1 MGADLRFPNLSGES
15 PRERWPAR
23 EGKVLAGDLTPS
35 FIKLLATLAPFISF
49 LPSCS
54 LVTTPVSR
62 LLLFS
67 FLGCHLGCVLSRN
80 FWEQKSSRAH
90 SRLSSGGISGTRVFG
105 WRRCSQAPGVG
116 GGDEGAFLVPLDLTT
131 QAATSLLSTSQG
143 AVRAPR
149 PGQWQEARSCL
160 LLSF

>member
-1 MGADLRFPNLSGES
+1 MGADLSFPNLSGES
-15 PRERWPAR
+15 PRERWPGR
-23 EGKVLAGDLTPS
+23 EGKVLASDLTPS

-49 LPSCS
+49 PPSCS

-67 FLGCHLGCVLSRN
+67 FSGCHL
-80 FWEQKSSRAH
+80 A
-90 SRLSSGGISGTRVFG
+90 
-105 WRRCSQAPGVG
+105 
-116 GGDEGAFLVPLDLTT
+116 
-131 QAATSLLSTSQG
+131 QAATSLQSTSQG
-143 AVRAPR
+143 AIRAPR